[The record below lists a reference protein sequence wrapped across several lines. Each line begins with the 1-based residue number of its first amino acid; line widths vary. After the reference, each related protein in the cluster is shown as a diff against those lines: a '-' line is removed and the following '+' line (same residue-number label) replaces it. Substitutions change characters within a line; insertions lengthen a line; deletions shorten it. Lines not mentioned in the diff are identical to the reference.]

1 MSPPHGRVT
10 ARLSLRTRLLLI
22 TTALLAVGLLLSN
35 ILLLNSLKPAL
46 MKRADGQLRTTGLLM
61 AQLPPSLA
69 ATLALT
75 TDGAAEPGADLLGDL
90 YPARVLPDGHTER
103 IGGTDAPAGAA
114 PATPRLPK
122 LDATAL
128 RERRLKPFTTGGT
141 SGDAAGD
148 GDWRVLVLPTADGGD
163 MVLAGSLDNVNAT
176 VEDVRGNSVALGSAL
191 LIALA
196 LVALVAIRAGLRPL
210 HRIEETAAAIAGGD
224 LSRRVPG
231 SAAEKT
237 EVGRLSTALNGMLE
251 RIESAA
257 LARIDSEARM
267 RRFVADAGH
276 ELRTPLAGISGYAEL
291 YRMGALPER
300 ADVDRTMDRIEREAA
315 RLTRLAE
322 DLLLLAQ
329 LDEHAVAGTPVL
341 RSAPM
346 DLRAVAVDALLDLR
360 ALDPAREVTLTGPDG
375 ASVGPAPVLGD
386 EARLRQVVTNLVG
399 NAVAHTPPGSPVRI
413 GVGSV
418 TGAGGTASVL
428 EVADRGPG
436 ITDEHAERIFRRFYR
451 ADGARNRSEART
463 TSGAGLG
470 LAIAHSLVSAHGGSL
485 TLRSTPGEGATFRIR
500 LPFAEER
507 PDTAEPPGEMHP
519 GA

>member
-1 MSPPHGRVT
+1 MSLPRGRVT
-10 ARLSLRTRLLLI
+10 AGLSLRTRLLLI

-61 AQLPPSLA
+61 AQLPPPLA

-75 TDGAAEPGADLLGDL
+75 TDGSAEPGADLLGDL
-90 YPARVLPDGHTER
+90 YPARVLPDGRTER
-103 IGGTDAPAGAA
+103 IGGTEAPAGAT
-114 PATPRLPK
+114 ATPRLPK

-141 SGDAAGD
+141 TDGTSDD
-148 GDWRVLVLPTADGGD
+148 GDWRVLVLPTAEGGD

-231 SAAEKT
+231 SASEKT

-375 ASVGPAPVLGD
+375 TSVGPAPVLGD

-436 ITDEHAERIFRRFYR
+436 ITDEHAVRIFRRFYR

-470 LAIAHSLVSAHGGSL
+470 LAIAHSLVSAHGGCL

-500 LPFAEER
+500 LPFAEEG
-507 PDTAEPPGEMHP
+507 P
-519 GA
+519 